1 MKNAFLRLW
10 GMPILLGILSAIG
23 LVAAL
28 VADGWGDVLSWL
40 TLGLLV
46 VLMAWYWIR
55 PVRR

>member
-1 MKNAFLRLW
+1 MKSAFLRLW
-10 GMPILLGILSAIG
+10 GMPILLGILSGVG

-28 VADGWGDVLSWL
+28 VADGWGDALSWL

-46 VLMAWYWIR
+46 VLMAWYWFR

>member
-1 MKNAFLRLW
+1 MKSAFLRLW
-10 GMPILLGILSAIG
+10 GMPILLGIFSGVG

-46 VLMAWYWIR
+46 LLMAWCWLKPAR
-55 PVRR
+55 

>member
-1 MKNAFLRLW
+1 MKSSFLRLW
-10 GMPILLGILSAIG
+10 GMPILLGILSGVG

-46 VLMAWYWIR
+46 ALMAWYWLR

>member
-1 MKNAFLRLW
+1 MKSAFLRLW
-10 GMPILLGILSAIG
+10 GMPILLGILSGIG
-23 LVAAL
+23 LISAL
-28 VADGWGDVLSWL
+28 VADGVGDVLSWL

>member
-1 MKNAFLRLW
+1 MKSPFLRLW
-10 GMPILLGILSAIG
+10 GMPILLGILSGVG

-28 VADGWGDVLSWL
+28 VADGWGDTLSWL

-46 VLMAWYWIR
+46 VLMAWYWFR